1 MFIYAHRARCGR
13 VDFGVRKFYSVSLF
27 TFLAVC
33 YIIIV

>member
-1 MFIYAHRARCGR
+1 MFIYAHWARCGR

-27 TFLAVC
+27 TFLAIC